1 MRNLIIDYSCS
12 GPEEYKG
19 RSLLSLQQDK
29 NIVNCSYVIDDE
41 DPRTGGDFDM
51 KTPVTSSNIDTD
63 STNSSHTFQKSV
75 HPEVH
80 IKSSSRRFMT
90 FCRLVSRMADE
101 ISE

>member
-12 GPEEYKG
+12 GPEEYMG

-51 KTPVTSSNIDTD
+51 KTPVTSSNAGLMVISMFGIALVIGGVTCMGKENL
-63 STNSSHTFQKSV
+63 TAFQ
-75 HPEVH
+75 
-80 IKSSSRRFMT
+80 I
-90 FCRLVSRMADE
+90 
-101 ISE
+101 